1 MVEIIASFFIGG
13 LIGFIAGYFVYHNNK
28 KKASEIGDKIESVK
42 DEIIKK

>member
-1 MVEIIASFFIGG
+1 MVEIIVGG